1 MARSG
6 RSLLVAL
13 AAVCVLSGLRP
24 SFVAPPSA
32 VQHSQQQ
39 QLQAAVLSA
48 ALAVAPSP
56 VFAARVEEEDEGFD
70 LRILAVLALPLFA
83 TRSIFI

>member
-1 MARSG
+1 MARSV

-13 AAVCVLSGLRP
+13 AAVCVLNGLRP

-32 VQHSQQQ
+32 VQQQQQQ
-39 QLQAAVLSA
+39 QLQAALLSA
-48 ALAVAPSP
+48 ALAAPSP
-56 VFAARVEEEDEGFD
+56 AFAARVEEEDEGFD

-83 TRSIFI
+83 T